1 MTTTTE
7 PGRPDRPRP
16 RAAFRVGAGIFL
28 SRITGFLRD
37 ALTASFFGVS
47 GLTDVWVAAL
57 RTPNLI
63 QNLLGEGTL
72 SASMIPVYAE
82 FLEEGR
88 TEEAGRFAGAVLGLL
103 TVTAWGL
110 AILGMLLAP
119 AIAHGLYPEF
129 SGGQQELLVRLLRI
143 LFPMIALL
151 VMSAW
156 ALGILNSHRRFFVS
170 YLAPVV
176 WNLSMIAVLLG
187 LGGYA
192 GWHAAGRS
200 VDLLVAL
207 AWGAF
212 AGGALQLIVQL
223 PWVIPALAHF
233 RLSVSTRVS
242 GMREAIRNFVPVVSA
257 RGVLSLSG
265 WIDTILAA
273 LLTTGAVSALF
284 YAQRLYLLP
293 ISLFGMSIAASE
305 LPELSRMRAEGSPEL
320 ARRISHSLTR
330 MAFFVIPSAVAFIV
344 IGDLFVAALF
354 ERGEFSSSAGTL
366 VYVVLGTYAV
376 GLYAASGSRV
386 LSSAYYAMRD
396 TRTPALIAV
405 ARVVLSI
412 AIGVSLMFPLD
423 SVAIGDKQLGALG
436 LAIGATVASW
446 IEYGLLRH
454 RLGVKAKSH
463 GPRPSHLIRILGAAL
478 AAGAVAWGA
487 KAVLGSMYPAGDGW
501 ITTALSGT
509 PWLVA
514 PALAAV
520 VAGLFGVTYLALAH
534 SLGVGA
540 LAERKT

>member
-7 PGRPDRPRP
+7 GGRPDQPKP
-16 RAAFRVGAGIFL
+16 PAAFRVGAGIFL
-28 SRITGFLRD
+28 SRIAGFLRD

-47 GLTDVWVAAL
+47 GLADVWVAAL

-63 QNLLGEGTL
+63 QNLFGEGTL
-72 SASMIPVYAE
+72 SASMIPVYVE

-88 TEEAGRFAGAVLGLL
+88 TEDAGRFAGAVLGL
-103 TVTAWGL
+103 VSVAAWGL
-110 AILGMLLAP
+110 ALVGMLLAP
-119 AIAHGLYPEF
+119 AIAYGLYPEF
-129 SGGQQELLVRLLRI
+129 TGAQQELLIHLLRI

-170 YLAPVV
+170 YLAPVF
-176 WNLSMIAVLLG
+176 WNLSMITVLLG

-212 AGGALQLIVQL
+212 VGGGLQLLVQL
-223 PWVIPALAHF
+223 PWVVPALDHF
-233 RLSVSTRVS
+233 RLSVSTRVN

-293 ISLFGMSIAASE
+293 ISLFAMSIAASE
-305 LPELSRMRAEGSPEL
+305 LPELSRMRGEGSSAL
-320 ARRISHSLTR
+320 AERVSQSLTR
-330 MAFFVIPSAVAFIV
+330 MAFFVIPSAVAFLV
-344 IGDLFVAALF
+344 FGDLLVAALF
-354 ERGEFSSSAGTL
+354 ERGEFSRSAVAL
-366 VYVVLGTYAV
+366 VYVVLGAYAL

-386 LSSAYYAMRD
+386 LSSAYYAVRD
-396 TRTPALIAV
+396 TRTPAMIAV
-405 ARVVLSI
+405 ARVMLSI
-412 AIGVSLMFPLD
+412 AIGVSLMFTLD
-423 SVAIGDKQLGALG
+423 SVAIGDKRLGALG
-436 LAIGATVASW
+436 LAVGATIASW
-446 IEYGLLRH
+446 FEYGLLRY
-454 RLGVKAKSH
+454 RLAAVARFH
-463 GPRPSHLIRILGAAL
+463 GPRAGHLVKILGAAL
-478 AAGAVAWGA
+478 AAGAVGWGA
-487 KAVLGSMYPAGDGW
+487 KAMLGSIYPARDGW
-501 ITTALSGT
+501 LTVALTGT

-514 PALAAV
+514 PVLAGV
-520 VAGLFGVTYLALAH
+520 VGALFGVTYLALTRA
-534 SLGVGA
+534 LGVGV
-540 LAERKT
+540 LAERKP